1 MAQGY
6 TVTRL
11 AWTDPPLG
19 GIDLPKARLEMVAGF
34 GSGLARR
41 AGDPPGTLWA
51 VGDRGP
57 NLKVDVAFDRYGLRV
72 DGSHQEID
80 GAKIMP
86 RPDIGPALAKLR
98 LTGDRVELVRTVAI
112 RGASGRAISGLP
124 GPGSLHAVTEPAL
137 DLAGGLLALDPSGAD
152 TEGVVA
158 LADGGF
164 IVGDEYGPSL
174 LRLDAAAHVLER
186 WVPAGRENDFAGADC
201 PVRGVLPAVATQRR
215 LNRGFEGLALS
226 PDGKQLHLA
235 FQSPLAH
242 PDERAHRQ
250 ARHVRI
256 WTLTTDTGAVEAQYL
271 YPLDAPESFVRDERA
286 KWRDIKISEIFSL
299 ADNALLVLE
308 RVSATTKIYRVALTA
323 PLPSEYLDAATRPT
337 LEELSAGDLNLP
349 VLAKTLVLDTG
360 DVLEIGADLEGMV
373 VLSPHDLLL
382 VNDNDFGCEGVSTG
396 FWRVHFDHAI
406 FA

>member
-1 MAQGY
+1 MAPGF

-41 AGDPPGTLWA
+41 AGDPPDILWA

-72 DGSHQEID
+72 DGPHQAID

-86 RPDIGPALAKLR
+86 RPDIGPALAELR
-98 LTGDRVELVRTVAI
+98 LTGDRIELVRTLPI

-124 GPGSLHAVTEPAL
+124 GPGSAHAFTEPAL

-158 LADGGF
+158 LADGGS

-174 LRLDAAAHVLER
+174 LRLDASATVIER
-186 WVPAGRENDFAGADC
+186 WVPHGTEAGFAGADY
-201 PVRGVLPAVATQRR
+201 PVRAVLPAIAVTRR

-226 PDGKQLHLA
+226 LDGKRLHLA

-242 PDERAHRQ
+242 PDERAHRR

-256 WTLTTDTGAVEAQYL
+256 WTLDTATGVVEAQYL
-271 YPLDAPESFVRDERA
+271 YPFDPPESFVRDGRA
-286 KWRDIKISEIFSL
+286 KWCDIKISEIVALTDGS
-299 ADNALLVLE
+299 LLVLE
-308 RVSATTKIYRVALTA
+308 RVSATTKIYRVALNT
-323 PLPSEYLDAATRPT
+323 PLPPEHLDIAMRPT
-337 LEELSAGDLNLP
+337 LEELSAAGLDLP
-349 VLAKTLVLDTG
+349 VLAKTLMLDTG
-360 DVLEIGADLEGMV
+360 EVPEIGADLEGMV

>member
-1 MAQGY
+1 MARGF

-11 AWTDPPLG
+11 TWTDPPLG
-19 GIDLPKARLEMVAGF
+19 GIDLPIARLEMVAGF

-41 AGDPPGTLWA
+41 TGNAPETLWA

-57 NLKVDVAFDRYGLRV
+57 NLKVDVAFDLYGLRV
-72 DGSHQEID
+72 DGPHQGVD

-86 RPDIGPALAKLR
+86 RPDIGPALAELR
-98 LTGDRVELVRTVAI
+98 LSGDEVELVRTLPI
-112 RGASGRAISGLP
+112 RGTSGRAISGLP
-124 GPGSLHAVTEPAL
+124 GPGSAHAITESAL
-137 DLAGGLLALDPSGAD
+137 DLAGGLLPPDPSGAD
-152 TEGVVA
+152 TEGIVA

-174 LRLDAAAHVLER
+174 LRLHADATVLER
-186 WVPAGRENDFAGADC
+186 WVPHGAEASFAGTDY
-201 PVRGVLPAVATQRR
+201 PVRAVLPAIAVMRR

-226 PDGKQLHLA
+226 PDGKQLHLV

-242 PDERAHRQ
+242 PDERAHER

-256 WTLTTDTGAVEAQYL
+256 WTLDAATGAVVAQYL
-271 YPLDAPESFVRDERA
+271 YPFDPPESFVRDEGSE
-286 KWRDIKISEIFSL
+286 WRDIKISEIVAL
-299 ADNALLVLE
+299 ADGSLLVLE
-308 RVSATTKIYRVALTA
+308 RVSATTKIYRVALTT
-323 PLPSEYLDAATRPT
+323 PLPPEHLDIATRPT
-337 LEELSAGDLNLP
+337 LEELSAGDLDLP
-349 VLAKTLVLDTG
+349 VLAKSLILDTG
-360 DVLEIGADLEGMV
+360 DAPEIGDDLEGMV

>member
-1 MAQGY
+1 MARGF
-6 TVTRL
+6 TVSRL

-19 GIDLPKARLEMVAGF
+19 GIDLPKGRLEMVAGF

-41 AGDPPGTLWA
+41 AGDPPDTLWA

-57 NLKVDVAFDRYGLRV
+57 NLKPDVAFDLYGLRLA
-72 DGSHQEID
+72 GPHQAID

-86 RPDIGPALAKLR
+86 RPDIGPALAELR
-98 LTGDRVELVRTVAI
+98 LTGDRVELVRTLPI

-124 GPGSLHAVTEPAL
+124 GFGSIHAISEPAL
-137 DLAGGLLALDPSGAD
+137 DLAGNLLPPDPSGAD
-152 TEGVVA
+152 TEGIVA

-186 WVPAGRENDFAGADC
+186 WVPAGREGDFVGADY
-201 PVRGVLPAVATQRR
+201 PVRGVLPAIAVQRR

-226 PDGKQLHLA
+226 PDGSKLHLV

-242 PDERAHRQ
+242 PDEQAHRE
-250 ARHVRI
+250 ARHVRL
-256 WTLTTDTGAVEAQYL
+256 WTLAADTGVVEAQYL
-271 YPLDAPESFVRDERA
+271 YPFDPPESFARDEEA
-286 KWRDIKISEIFSL
+286 KWRDIKISEIVAL
-299 ADNALLVLE
+299 ADTSLLVLE
-308 RVSATTKIYRVALTA
+308 RVSATTKIYRITLTA
-323 PLPSEYLDAATRPT
+323 PLPPEHLDIATRPT
-337 LEELSAGDLNLP
+337 LEERSAGDLDLP
-349 VLAKTLVLDTG
+349 ILAKTLILDTS
-360 DVLEIGADLEGMV
+360 DVPEIGADLEGMV
-373 VLSPHDLLL
+373 ILSPHDLLL
-382 VNDNDFGCEGVSTG
+382 INDNDFGCEGVSTG